1 MHGYAGVVFDDLMR
15 AGWPALDEV
24 EVDGWVAR
32 FSGGVTQRANS
43 VVPVAA
49 PGDLDAALRQVEGL
63 YAARGLPTVFQLGP
77 SARPAGLD
85 EVLAA
90 RGYRFGSP
98 TSIQTATLG
107 RVDEVAGVEI
117 ADVPSDDWLDLWWR
131 VDGRGDQSALDIAV
145 KILAGGS
152 ARYAT
157 VRDADGVAAVGRLA
171 LVGEWGGVYCMAV
184 REDVRRRGHGAAV
197 LSGLLRAGQ
206 ACGVTRAWLHVRA
219 ENTAALS
226 LYERFGFTEA
236 SRYHY
241 RSHRRQEPVEHV
253 HPEP

>member
-1 MHGYAGVVFDDLMR
+1 MFDDLMR

-24 EVDGWVAR
+24 EVGGWVAR
-32 FSGGVTQRANS
+32 FSGGVTQRANA
-43 VVPVAA
+43 VVPAVA
-49 PGDLDAALRQVEGL
+49 PPDVEAALRQVEAL
-63 YAARGLPTVFQLGP
+63 YAARGLPVIFQLGP
-77 SARPAGLD
+77 SAQPTGLD

-90 RGYRFGSP
+90 RGYEFGSP
-98 TSIQTATLG
+98 TSVQTVTLG
-107 RVDEVAGVEI
+107 RLDGGAGVEI
-117 ADVPSDDWLDLWWR
+117 ADAPSEEWLDLWWR
-131 VDGRGDQSALDIAV
+131 VDGRGDRSAMDVAV
-145 KILAGGS
+145 KILAGGP
-152 ARYAT
+152 ALYASL
-157 VRDADGVAAVGRLA
+157 RDAGGVAAVGRLA
-171 LVGEWGGVYCMAV
+171 LVGEWGGIYCMAV

-206 ACGVTRAWLHVRA
+206 ERGITRAWLHVRA

-241 RSHRRQEPVEHV
+241 RSHRGQEPVEHV